1 MKRYIFDKEKIEESI
16 SDFYAA
22 TGIATVLYDADG
34 ETVAASRAYTKY
46 CAAIRKNDGCALECS
61 RSNYVHMDEAKR
73 TGETVFYTCHAG
85 IMEAIKPIFYEDTLI
100 AYLQIGQF
108 RDGAGR
114 YSNEKNVEGKIAL
127 YGLDK
132 KEMLPLYREIPIVS
146 SEKLQAL
153 QNLMN
158 TMVKSFWGDGLI
170 RSKRSMLSVKIE
182 QYIKEHIEE
191 KIYVEELCKAFFL
204 SKNALYALFE
214 REFQSTVNE
223 FILSE
228 RMKSAKRLL
237 KETNLPLAEIAAAC
251 GFDDYNYFIR
261 IFKKKSGVPPLQY
274 KKMQK

>member
-1 MKRYIFDKEKIEESI
+1 MKRYIFEKEKIEKSI
-16 SDFYAA
+16 SDFYVA
-22 TGIATVLYDADG
+22 TGIAAVLYDADG

-46 CAAIRKNDGCALECS
+46 CAAIRQKDGCALECS

-73 TGETVFYTCHAG
+73 TKKTVFYTCHAG
-85 IMEAIKPIFYEDTLI
+85 IMEAIEPIFYEDTLI

-108 RDGAGR
+108 KDGAGT
-114 YSNEKNVEGKIAL
+114 YSNEKNVAAKIER

-132 KEMLPLYREIPIVS
+132 KEMLPLYRGIPMVS

-204 SKNALYALFE
+204 SKNALYALFK

-223 FILSE
+223 FILSK

-237 KETNLPLAEIAAAC
+237 KETNLSLTEIAAAC

-261 IFKKKSGVPPLQY
+261 IFKKKNGISPLQY
-274 KKMQK
+274 RKMQK